1 MILCIGTLINY
12 LLKKNNKTIFIM
24 RRSINIMKNIKVIPS
39 FKLQTNKGEEKE
51 KYHSDIEKKKKI
63 KKEVDKNEIKYFIS
77 L

>member
-1 MILCIGTLINY
+1 
-12 LLKKNNKTIFIM
+12 
-24 RRSINIMKNIKVIPS
+24 MKNIKVIPS